1 MMPSG
6 SVCSEPVRISAFTS
20 FGKHEP
26 PYPGPG
32 KRNACRCGGV
42 AETFN
47 LARLKGYTTGGTMHL
62 ILNNQIG
69 FTTDPREGR
78 STDYS
83 SDLAKGFDAPIIHV
97 NADDAEACLAAVRLA
112 MMYREKFHA
121 DVVIDLVGYRRYG
134 HNEADEP
141 AYTQPMMYERIKQTP
156 SVRQKYATQ
165 LAGEGVVE
173 AAQVAADAEAAYQ
186 RLAAIQ
192 QAVKSG
198 SAPGAEDTHRITRQT
213 TPKPATA
220 VAVDVLTKLNG
231 ELLAVPDGFTIHP
244 KLQKQ
249 RSEEH
254 TSEL

>member
-1 MMPSG
+1 
-6 SVCSEPVRISAFTS
+6 
-20 FGKHEP
+20 
-26 PYPGPG
+26 
-32 KRNACRCGGV
+32 
-42 AETFN
+42 
-47 LARLKGYTTGGTMHL
+47 MHL

-156 SVRQKYATQ
+156 SARQKYATQ

-173 AAQVAADAEAAYQ
+173 AAQADADGRSGLPAA
-186 RLAAIQ
+186 
-192 QAVKSG
+192 G
-198 SAPGAEDTHRITRQT
+198 GDT
-213 TPKPATA
+213 AG
-220 VAVDVLTKLNG
+220 G
-231 ELLAVPDGFTIHP
+231 EVGQCP
-244 KLQKQ
+244 
-249 RSEEH
+249 RR
-254 TSEL
+254 